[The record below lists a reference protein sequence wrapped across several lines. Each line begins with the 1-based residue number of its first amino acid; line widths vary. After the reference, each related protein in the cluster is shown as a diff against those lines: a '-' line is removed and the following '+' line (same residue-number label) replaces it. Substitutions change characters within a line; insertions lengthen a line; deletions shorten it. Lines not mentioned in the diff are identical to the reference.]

1 MIAVRVRK
9 PARIKAATA
18 AGGPRL
24 CGCGVRVEEEERRHL
39 INACAFFMGEHF
51 RTAAPG
57 SIREQDVRKAAAD
70 VDAAL
75 KGRGKLKK
83 R

>member
-18 AGGPRL
+18 TGGLRH
-24 CGCGVRVEEEERRHL
+24 CGYGVRVDDEERRHL
-39 INACAFFMGEHF
+39 IDACAFFRAEHF
-51 RTAAPG
+51 RMAEPG

-70 VDAAL
+70 VEAAL
-75 KGRGKLKK
+75 KGRRSSKK